1 MGDSSRFYLGKQ
13 FDLASS
19 KRTDQPV
26 LYDPANLTT
35 HAIITGMTG
44 SGKTGLGIGMLE
56 EAALQHIPAIIIDPK
71 GDLTNLVLHFPDLLP
86 QDFEPWLDP
95 EAARRAGKPLPEMAA
110 ETATKWQQ
118 GLADWGL
125 GREQL
130 LALQQ
135 AAQYSIYTPGSSSG
149 LPVNILSSF
158 RAPEIPWEDNREILR
173 EKVSSTVTA
182 LLGLVGIDNIDPLR
196 SREHILISNLLEH
209 AWSRGQS
216 LDLTELILQ
225 TQTPPFDR
233 LGAFPINNFYP
244 EKDRFELAM
253 LLNNFLATPSFQIWL
268 EGQPLDIGAM
278 LYTADGRPRHNI
290 FYLAHLSEN
299 ERMFFT
305 TLLFAAVEGWM
316 RSQRGTSGLRL
327 MVYFD
332 EIMGYLPPIANPPS
346 RPIML
351 RMLKQARAFGVGLVL
366 ATQNPV
372 DVDYK
377 ALSNAGTW
385 MIGRLQ
391 TDQDKQRLLD
401 GLESASGSLNRS
413 DADKLISG
421 LQKRV
426 FLLHNVHQSAPVTF
440 QTRWT
445 LNYLAG
451 PLTRGEIPALNKLAN
466 AATVAAVVTT
476 PAAAAGPAV
485 PTTAAAAA
493 AAETR
498 PHPITPAA
506 TSPAAAAPVQGS
518 QTRPAAPVGIM
529 EFFLPNDLGISQALT
544 AANLQLAGLI
554 EPEGIL
560 YQPALLAQAQIRYA
574 SRQYNVDSMR
584 RVAALL
590 TQADAGLIRWEDFP
604 WGPYEPTVLGSQAL
618 PKARF
623 ETLPTWLTDARR
635 LNALQKD
642 YIEWVY
648 RNGTIRLRSNPTL
661 KLVAGPEVSQAQFRE
676 QCSTAAKQA
685 MQTEVD
691 KLETAYRA
699 KLETMR
705 QKIKRQEKEVESQE
719 DEVAQRRTEELG
731 THGELVLSLLGG
743 RKRSI
748 SSSLT
753 KRRMTQQ
760 AKADLE
766 EEKQEL
772 DAMEEQLLSLEADHK
787 AALAAIQERWAQ
799 AANDQSEIPLA
810 PLKKDIFMEAFGI
823 AWAPYYLIRNG
834 DKLEKLAA
842 FTPPA

>member
-1 MGDSSRFYLGKQ
+1 MGDSSRFYLGKK
-13 FDLASS
+13 FDLASG
-19 KRTDQPV
+19 KLLDQPV
-26 LYDPANLTT
+26 LYDPADLTT

-56 EAALQHIPAIIIDPK
+56 EAALQRIPAIIIDPK

-95 EAARRAGKPLPEMAA
+95 EAARRAGKPLQDMAT
-110 ETATKWQQ
+110 ETAARWKQ

-135 AAQYSIYTPGSSSG
+135 AAQYSIFTPGSSSG

-158 RAPEIPWEDNREILR
+158 RAPEIPWEENSEILR

-233 LGAFPINNFYP
+233 LGAFPIDNFYP
-244 EKDRFELAM
+244 EKERFELAM

-278 LYTADGRPRHNI
+278 LYMPDGRPRHNI
-290 FYLAHLSEN
+290 FYLAHLSDN

-316 RSQRGTSGLRL
+316 RAQRGTSGLRL

-332 EIMGYLPPIANPPS
+332 EIMGYLPPVANPPS

-366 ATQNPV
+366 STQNPV

-401 GLESASGSLNRS
+401 GLESASGALDRA

-440 QTRWT
+440 QTRWA

-451 PLTRGEIPALNKLAN
+451 PLTRGEIPALNKLAKAVAPT
-466 AATVAAVVTT
+466 AA
-476 PAAAAGPAV
+476 PAAAAIPVSPQAASIAETQ
-485 PTTAAAAA
+485 PTPVAAAAA
-493 AAETR
+493 
-498 PHPITPAA
+498 PKPAA
-506 TSPAAAAPVQGS
+506 PAPNGS
-518 QTRPAAPVGIM
+518 QTRPAAPVGVM
-529 EFFLPNDLGISQALT
+529 EFFLPNDLGISQALA

-560 YQPALLAQAQIRYA
+560 YQPALLAQAQVRYT
-574 SRQYNVDSMR
+574 SRQYNVDSAR
-584 RVAALL
+584 RVAVLL
-590 TQADAGLIRWEDFP
+590 PQADAGLIRWEEYP
-604 WGPYEPTVLGSQAL
+604 WGPYEPAALSSQAL

-623 ETLPTWLTDARR
+623 EALPAWLTDARR
-635 LNALQKD
+635 LTALQKD
-642 YIEWVY
+642 FIEWVY
-648 RNGTIRLRSNPTL
+648 RNGSIRLRSNPTL
-661 KLVAGPEVSQAQFRE
+661 KLVAGPDVSQAQFRE
-676 QCSTAAKQA
+676 QCSSAAKQA
-685 MQTEVD
+685 MQAEVD
-691 KLETAYRA
+691 KLETTYRT
-699 KLETMR
+699 KLETMK

-719 DEVAQRRTEELG
+719 DEVSQRRTEELG

-753 KRRMTQQ
+753 KRRLTQQ

-772 DAMEEQLLSLEADHK
+772 DALEEQLIAMEAEHK
-787 AALAAIQERWAQ
+787 AALAAIQERWSQ
-799 AANDQSEIPLA
+799 AANDQSEVPLS
-810 PLKKDIFMEAFGI
+810 PLKKDIFVEAFGI
-823 AWAPYYLIRNG
+823 AWTPYYLIRNG

-842 FTPPA
+842 FTAPA